1 MVKNLPANTRDV
13 EVMGLLSGLGRS
25 TGEENGNP
33 LQYSCLRN
41 PMVDYSSWGVKRVRD
56 DSAIKPTTQILWQS
70 LKDMKTLEE
79 EDLEQVCYTQESAQA
94 SESEIHFT
102 HGT

>member
-13 EVMGLLSGLGRS
+13 GVMGFLSGLGRFP
-25 TGEENGNP
+25 GEE
-33 LQYSCLRN
+33 
-41 PMVDYSSWGVKRVRD
+41 MATHSSILAWEIPWWTTVHEVSKG
-56 DSAIKPTTQILWQS
+56 SETTQWLNQQQQILRQS

-79 EDLEQVCYTQESAQA
+79 EDLEQVCYTHKSAQA